1 MGSLP
6 CFFDVDARLKDLS
19 ATGDAPERLSRIVD
33 FELFRASLASAV
45 PYLDGSKGGGPPFD
59 LVFMFKVRILQ
70 ASHTLSD
77 KRTEFL
83 INERLSS
90 MRFLTLELS
99 DPVPDANTIW
109 FFCETLSLTEIAG
122 QPAIEVLF
130 DAYEAGLREAS
141 FLAMGRQIVDA
152 AVVTAPKRRD
162 TEAEESDLKAGRLPD
177 AWKAQPAKLAHK
189 DRDAR

>member
-1 MGSLP
+1 MARGSAGESVLHKH
-6 CFFDVDARLKDLS
+6 L
-19 ATGDAPERLSRIVD
+19 
-33 FELFRASLASAV
+33 
-45 PYLDGSKGGGPPFD
+45 
-59 LVFMFKVRILQ
+59 RILESFD
-70 ASHTLSD
+70 AWHP
-77 KRTEFL
+77 
-83 INERLSS
+83 
-90 MRFLTLELS
+90 FLT
-99 DPVPDANTIW
+99 
-109 FFCETLSLTEIAG
+109 LTEIAG